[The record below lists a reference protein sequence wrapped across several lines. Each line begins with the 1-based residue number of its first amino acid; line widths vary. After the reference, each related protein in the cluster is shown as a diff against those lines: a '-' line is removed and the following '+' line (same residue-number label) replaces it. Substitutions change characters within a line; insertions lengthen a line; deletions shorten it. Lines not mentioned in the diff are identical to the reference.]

1 MCWIYKEHSLAS
13 LGLPTKRNFHIGQL
27 TALLSR
33 SCCAAV
39 NCTLWW
45 RILQKLHLLYVDI
58 HSAYSLRPFRTAPWI
73 YWINVAFQFRVIF
86 VSPWPILRLQN
97 DLNSGGSS
105 RQLRTLIFFIF
116 TDRLMSRPC
125 PLCAKIISNKSNLQK
140 HMKIIHSNQCKQQ
153 RCLLCERVF
162 KNKYSLK
169 AHMYTYHRETLA
181 K

>member
-1 MCWIYKEHSLAS
+1 MYREHSLAS

-27 TALLSR
+27 TTLLSQ
-33 SCCAAV
+33 SCCAAITV
-39 NCTLWW
+39 PYDDLC
-45 RILQKLHLLYVDI
+45 ILQKHHVLNVDI
-58 HSAYSLRPFRTAPWI
+58 RSAYSLCPFRTAPWI
-73 YWINVAFQFRVIF
+73 YWINVTFHFLMIF
-86 VSPWPILRLQN
+86 VSPWPKPRLQN

-105 RQLRTLIFFIF
+105 WQLRTLIFFIF

-140 HMKIIHSNQCKQQ
+140 HMKIVHSNQCKQQ

-169 AHMYTYHRETLA
+169 AHVYTYHRETLA